1 VSHDPYVDPS
11 SGVLRN
17 RLGISDAEELAR
29 VEAEVTALRMT
40 QLLEGRLPGGY
51 DLAHLQAFHART
63 FGDLYTWA
71 GELRTVGIDKGVPF
85 CPPEHLASFAGDV
98 FRRLAGDGYLRGRD
112 REEFLDG
119 LADLVGN
126 LNALHPFRE
135 GNGRTVRL
143 FVAQLARDAGY
154 DLRWRDMDPEENVRA
169 SRASLGGGDGPLR
182 AMLDGLLHDA

>member
-1 VSHDPYVDPS
+1 MTRDPYVDPDT
-11 SGVLRN
+11 GVLRN
-17 RLGISDAEELAR
+17 RLGIAEQAALD
-29 VEAEVTALRMT
+29 EAEADYTAVRAAT
-40 QLLEGRLPGGY
+40 IGHLPGEY
-51 DLAHLQAFHART
+51 DLAHLQAVHARV
-63 FGDLYTWA
+63 FGDVYGWA

-85 CPPEHLASFAGDV
+85 CPPEHLASFAHDV
-98 FRRLAGDGYLRGRD
+98 FRRLAAEGFLRGRG

-154 DLRWRDMDPEENVRA
+154 ELRWRDMDPEENVAA
-169 SRASLGGGDGPLR
+169 SRASLAGDDGPLR
-182 AMLDGLLHDA
+182 SMLDGLLHDV